1 MSQGKKRGWSNK
13 IVAAF
18 GRKNCERNCKDLL
31 WNIGMFHLRFRII
44 LMSNLLGSIFYVT
57 EIHFFGWPHILLIW
71 VTFLGKDPD
80 SATFHVTL
88 DANLSLVGSHFCH
101 LSGYIVLIVRHLSAG
116 VIPFL
121 SLFMAVKFFSYLWDY
136 IFITCFRLFHL
147 PPPPHMEMKGKCQ
160 PKEIVQ
166 NIVSGYSLCFLH
178 LQSTD
183 LSLSNLS

>member
-121 SLFMAVKFFSYLWDY
+121 SLFMAVKVLSYLWDY
-136 IFITCFRLFHL
+136 IFITCFRLFHPL
-147 PPPPHMEMKGKCQ
+147 PHGNERKKSTQGHSSK
-160 PKEIVQ
+160 
-166 NIVSGYSLCFLH
+166 YCFWV
-178 LQSTD
+178 
-183 LSLSNLS
+183 